1 MNNDNEL
8 FSDNKITEKEKVI
21 LNGRIYPAIKACVNN
36 RYKIVI
42 SFFAYYSFILNAEIK
57 FITDFFDIFQLGLG
71 ISLLFTF
78 FIILNYINYAFN
90 AWEEQKIEKRIHL
103 KSLFCS
109 SINEFIF
116 GIIMIIVIWLAF
128 CCLHLPITNRTQ

>member
-1 MNNDNEL
+1 MNNTNEL
-8 FSDNKITEKEKVI
+8 FSDNDITEKEKVI

-57 FITDFFDIFQLGLG
+57 FITDNFGEIQLAV
-71 ISLLFTF
+71 SLLFTF
-78 FIILNYINYAFN
+78 FIIHNYINYGFN
-90 AWEEQKIEKRIHL
+90 AWEEQKIEKRKHL
-103 KSLFCS
+103 KSWFFS

-116 GIIMIIVIWLAF
+116 GIIMIIVIWLVF
-128 CCLHLPITNRTQ
+128 FCLHLPIASQIP